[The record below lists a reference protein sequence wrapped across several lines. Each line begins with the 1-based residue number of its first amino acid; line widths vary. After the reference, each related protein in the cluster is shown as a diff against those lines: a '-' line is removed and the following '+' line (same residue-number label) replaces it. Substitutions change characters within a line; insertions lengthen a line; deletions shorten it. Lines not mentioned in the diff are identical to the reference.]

1 MKRLAAIGFV
11 AVAGFLTIPLA
22 AQRPAAA
29 PLEIRALSA
38 KPELVSGGDVLV
50 EVAGPATLTAKN
62 VTVRLNGKDV
72 TAAFKPAAESKA
84 LVGLLTSLPVG
95 SNAVQASMGGSKAA
109 AQLTIVNHPI
119 AGPVISGPH
128 QTPFVCET
136 QATGLG
142 APLDADCS
150 ATTKVDYFYHS
161 SAPPAAGAGQ
171 TNQGDLAAAD
181 NANGFG
187 GGAAANPFKPLDPN
201 APRPADIAMTTTTEG
216 KTVPYIV
223 RREMGTINRA
233 VYSIAFLHEPGTPL
247 PSPWAAGTWNGR
259 LVYTFGGGVA
269 AGYHQGRTIGGLNGN
284 RGNLED
290 GQLGDYPVA
299 KGYALAG
306 GSLNVFGTHAN
317 DVVSAETMMMVKEH
331 FIEEF
336 GVPRYT
342 IGSGRSGG
350 SMQQHMIAN
359 DYPGLL
365 DAIVPTASFADTLT
379 YQMS

>member
-1 MKRLAAIGFV
+1 MRL
-11 AVAGFLTIPLA
+11 
-22 AQRPAAA
+22 
-29 PLEIRALSA
+29 
-38 KPELVSGGDVLV
+38 
-50 EVAGPATLTAKN
+50 
-62 VTVRLNGKDV
+62 
-72 TAAFKPAAESKA
+72 
-84 LVGLLTSLPVG
+84 
-95 SNAVQASMGGSKAA
+95 
-109 AQLTIVNHPI
+109 
-119 AGPVISGPH
+119 
-128 QTPFVCET
+128 
-136 QATGLG
+136 
-142 APLDADCS
+142 
-150 ATTKVDYFYHS
+150 
-161 SAPPAAGAGQ
+161 
-171 TNQGDLAAAD
+171 
-181 NANGFG
+181 G
-187 GGAAANPFKPLDPN
+187 GGGPPTPDRPPNPN
-201 APRPADIAMTTTTEG
+201 APPPADIAMTTTTEG

-379 YQMS
+379 FQTSMLDCEVLDKAMTTSKQPFTTDQKTAVAGFSHWDYCTNNKLRYAALAADNNCDPATIPMAMRFDPVKKPEGLRCTFQDSLPKDL